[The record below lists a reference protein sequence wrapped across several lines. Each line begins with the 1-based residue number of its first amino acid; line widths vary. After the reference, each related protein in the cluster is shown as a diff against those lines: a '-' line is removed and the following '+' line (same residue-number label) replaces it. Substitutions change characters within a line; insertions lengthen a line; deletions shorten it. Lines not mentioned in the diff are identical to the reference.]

1 MTSELTGPPPPAP
14 TAGPLIDTTRSHRRR
29 PQRAAIIGTGMIA
42 DVHRRA
48 IVLAGAEVTG
58 VLGSRPE
65 RSRQMA
71 AAWGARDAFDS
82 IDQLVSSDVDVVHV
96 CSPNATHRPYVE
108 ALLRG
113 GKHVV
118 CEKPLGVSL
127 AEAERMCA
135 LAEQADV
142 VATIPFVYRYHPV
155 VREIR
160 ARAEEGAYGPWNLLH
175 GHYLQ
180 DWLLDPRA
188 SNWRVDAALGGPS
201 RAFADIGSHWCD
213 LVEWLT
219 GERLSSVVAQL
230 SRAVSA
236 RPSAAAPSFASV
248 NGEPEQFAT
257 VGTEDNATM
266 LFRTANGVPGA
277 AVVSQVS
284 AGRKNRLWFEL
295 DGARGSVAFDQ
306 ESPEWFW
313 TASEDGSRTVV
324 RDPSS
329 GSAEQ
334 RRLSWLP
341 AGHAQGYGD
350 CFAAFVDDTY
360 ATIGGEIRDGLP
372 TFADGLR
379 SARIVDAVMR
389 SAESSAWTEV

>member
-1 MTSELTGPPPPAP
+1 VTSELTRGTSPEE
-14 TAGPLIDTTRSHRRR
+14 TTRPRVDPTSRSGRR
-29 PQRAAIIGTGMIA
+29 PLRVAIIGTGMIA

-48 IVLAGAEVTG
+48 ILLAQAELIG

-65 RSRQMA
+65 RSRHSA
-71 AAWGARDAFDS
+71 AAWGAKHAFTS
-82 IDQLVSSDVDVVHV
+82 IEQLVESDVDVVHV
-96 CSPNATHRPYVE
+96 CSPNATHKPYVE
-108 ALLRG
+108 AALRS

-127 AEAERMCA
+127 VEVEQMCN
-135 LAEQADV
+135 LADQAGV
-142 VATIPFVYRYHPV
+142 VTTIPFVYRYHPV

-160 ARAEEGAYGPWNLLH
+160 ARAAAGAYGHWNLLH

-188 SNWRVDAALGGPS
+188 SNWRVDATLGGPS

-219 GERLSSVVAQL
+219 GERLTSLVAHLTRSVA
-230 SRAVSA
+230 A
-236 RPSAAAPSFASV
+236 RPSASAPSFGNA
-248 NGEPEQFAT
+248 NGEPAPLAS
-257 VGTEDNATM
+257 VGTEDIASL
-266 LFRTANGVPGA
+266 LFRTSNDVPGSV
-277 AVVSQVS
+277 VVSQVS

-295 DGARGSVAFDQ
+295 DGAGGSAAFDQ

-313 TASEDGSRTVV
+313 SASEDGSQTVV
-324 RDPSS
+324 RDPAS
-329 GSAEQ
+329 GSPEQ

-341 AGHAQGYGD
+341 AGHPQGYGD
-350 CFAAFVDDTY
+350 CFAAFVEDTY
-360 ATIGGEIRDGLP
+360 AAINGESRDGLP

-389 SAESSAWTEV
+389 SSASSNWTEV